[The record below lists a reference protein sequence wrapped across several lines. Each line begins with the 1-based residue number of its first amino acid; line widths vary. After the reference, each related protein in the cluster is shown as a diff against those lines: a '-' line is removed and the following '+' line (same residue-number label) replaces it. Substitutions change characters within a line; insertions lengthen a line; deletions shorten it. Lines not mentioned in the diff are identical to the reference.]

1 MIHAENIC
9 FKYYKDYILK
19 NINFSVKSGEIFGII
34 GKTGSGKSTL
44 VNILS
49 GLVKPDEGTAF
60 IDGKNIFNKK
70 ESGNLLSKKISTVF
84 QHPEKQLFNKCIYDD
99 IAFSMRNQNIPED
112 IIKKN
117 IAEVSEFLNMSD
129 DILNSSPFCISGGEK
144 RKCALACA
152 LVTKPKILILDEPT
166 SGLDAYTANK
176 FLNYIKKY
184 HNKEKSTIIFASNSV
199 GNFAYLC
206 DKILILDNGE
216 EKILDKP
223 ENIFKKCKE
232 LGFSAPNIWQII
244 SIINSKGYNIPEKT
258 STISE
263 LQENIWDLIKRKEL
277 KNKKCK
283 I

>member
-9 FKYYKDYILK
+9 FKYYKEYVLK
-19 NINFSVKSGEIFGII
+19 NINFSIKSGKIFGII

-49 GLVKPDEGTAF
+49 GLVKPDEGTVF
-60 IDGKNIFNKK
+60 IGGKNIFNKK
-70 ESGNLLSKKISTVF
+70 ESGNLIFQKTGTVF

-99 IAFSMRNQNIPED
+99 IAFSLRNHNIPED

-117 IAEVSEFLNMSD
+117 IAEVSEFLNISD

-184 HNKEKSTIIFASNSV
+184 HNKEKSTIIFTSNSV

-263 LQENIWDLIKRKEL
+263 MQENIWKLIKEKEVE
-277 KNKKCK
+277 NECK